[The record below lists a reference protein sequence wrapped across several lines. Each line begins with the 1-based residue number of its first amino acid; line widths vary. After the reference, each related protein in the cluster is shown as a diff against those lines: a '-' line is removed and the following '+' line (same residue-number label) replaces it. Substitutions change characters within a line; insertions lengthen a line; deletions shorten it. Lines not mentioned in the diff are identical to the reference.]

1 KNKKAIADKV
11 IRDSGRY
18 IPFIKSSPAEKD
30 KDGKMMVTV
39 DLRISTQNLI
49 DMLSLQG
56 FLTAEYSAALVY
68 PMIQVVDRVNP
79 KSFKWWIDPT
89 RDEFLLKTHSIVIN
103 ELQNSLK
110 EGNFF
115 VLDPVKWNL
124 LSSVPQHL
132 RKDYY
137 RRNDII

>member
-1 KNKKAIADKV
+1 
-11 IRDSGRY
+11 
-18 IPFIKSSPAEKD
+18 
-30 KDGKMMVTV
+30 
-39 DLRISTQNLI
+39 TQNLI

-89 RDEFLLKTHSIVIN
+89 RDEFLLKTHTTVIG
-103 ELQNSLK
+103 ELQDSLK

-137 RRNDII
+137 RRKDIIALGEYFQAPMIIQGLVEFSPSVRTSENYW